1 MNSVM
6 NQTREL
12 PLGKLFSQLTK
23 EYVGTFSKRLDHLPI
38 KRHFYPLMFIYEG
51 KGKLSQTCLAGELH
65 LDKVSV
71 LRLVDYLSEHGCVV
85 RKQNPADRREQL
97 LQCTKLG
104 ESYIPDIQ
112 KAMIETNELSL
123 EGLNSEEVKI
133 LEKMLSKVTCN
144 LRHQPQ
150 DTYNIEFI
158 KKDK

>member
-1 MNSVM
+1 MKHSH
-6 NQTREL
+6 EI

-23 EYVGTFSKRLDHLPI
+23 EYVGTFTKRLENLPI
-38 KRHFYPLMFIYEG
+38 TRHFYPLVLIAEAE
-51 KGKLSQTCLAGELH
+51 GKLSQTCLAHELNM
-65 LDKVSV
+65 DKVSV
-71 LRLVDYLSEHGCVV
+71 VRLVDYLSEHGCVV